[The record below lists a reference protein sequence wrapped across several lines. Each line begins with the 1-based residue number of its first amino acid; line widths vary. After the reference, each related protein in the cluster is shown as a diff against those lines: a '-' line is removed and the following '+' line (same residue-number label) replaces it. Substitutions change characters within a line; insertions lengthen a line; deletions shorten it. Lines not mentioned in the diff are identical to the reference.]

1 MSTTMRDRLLLLL
14 AVLGLAVLAVHAQ
27 PGDAQII
34 KDLTRPGVLK
44 VELAPGPTTKE
55 WHSAHGQYMWDRVA
69 YVTRSAEVAEYP
81 EATVRITGIARYH
94 YGASTSFREFK
105 VAENEYFG
113 LPAPRKDEMLGMIR
127 ERYLQFLG
135 HRAGRMFGDLH
146 YLRIPEG
153 EGVIWH
159 TPLSFTIPVEV
170 EYDAKTSNVH
180 LTTIR
185 EKIDTRF
192 YRDAVSAPWKE
203 NIVSIGRDRT
213 EGGQRTFPAEEL
225 RAMPTFR
232 DQLEEQQ
239 ARTELAALGEV
250 GIPEFKSDMEVF
262 LHTHKLLRESDAR
275 EFEAYLMRMLA
286 PTYFVE
292 GSTTRLT
299 PQGAEVVNRAVAAA
313 FGGKSSYAAQ
323 YCPDPGVKHRQQDAI
338 EIWNATQ
345 DKHTR
350 MHIGR
355 FGGGW
360 KNGQKVGEQ
369 YRFIAL
375 EVWMWT
381 DADNIAR
388 IRSYEP
394 GMLCKPVGAV
404 GTSADKVG
412 ASAPEPSSATGSQQG
427 AGSDLMK
434 KGKGLLNKLATP

>member
-1 MSTTMRDRLLLLL
+1 MRTRTLSLF
-14 AVLGLAVLAVHAQ
+14 VTLGLAAFAVHAQ
-27 PGDAQII
+27 PSDAQII
-34 KDLTRPGVLK
+34 KDLTKPGVLK
-44 VELAPGPTTKE
+44 VELSTGPTTKE

-81 EATVRITGIARYH
+81 KATVKITGIARYH

-135 HRAGRMFGDLH
+135 HRAGKMVGDLH

-203 NIVSIGRDRT
+203 NIVAIGRDRT
-213 EGGQRTFPAEEL
+213 EGEQRTLPAEEL

-239 ARTELAALGEV
+239 AQRDLAALGEV
-250 GIPEFKSDMEVF
+250 SIPEFKSDMEVF
-262 LHTHKLLRESDAR
+262 MHTHKLLREGSAAQ
-275 EFEAYLMRMLA
+275 FEAYLIRMLA
-286 PTYFVE
+286 PVYFVD

-299 PQGAEVVNRAVAAA
+299 PQGADLVNKAVNNA
-313 FGGKSSYAAQ
+313 FKGKSTYAQQ
-323 YCPDPGVKHRQQDAI
+323 YCPDPGVKHQQPDMM
-338 EIWNATQ
+338 EWWNATQ
-345 DKHTR
+345 DAHVR
-350 MHIGR
+350 MALTKA
-355 FGGGW
+355 GGTW
-360 KNGQKVGEQ
+360 KNGQKTGET
-369 YRFIAL
+369 YKITAL
-375 EVWMWT
+375 EVWMLT
-381 DADNIAR
+381 SADDIAR
-388 IRSYEP
+388 INSYEP
-394 GMLCKPVGAV
+394 GMLCK
-404 GTSADKVG
+404 
-412 ASAPEPSSATGSQQG
+412 G
-427 AGSDLMK
+427 AGKPVSSGSGNASTPVSGGQQQNTGDRILN
-434 KGKGLLNKLATP
+434 KGKGLLNKLTTP